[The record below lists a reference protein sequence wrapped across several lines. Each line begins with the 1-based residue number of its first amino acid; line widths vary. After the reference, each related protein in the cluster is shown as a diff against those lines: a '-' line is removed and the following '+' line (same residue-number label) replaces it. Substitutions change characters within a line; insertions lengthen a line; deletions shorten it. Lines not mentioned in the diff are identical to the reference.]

1 LVVVAINDYRPLSI
15 KLSGA
20 LTVEVFEEDVDG
32 SRKVLFFVFRLG
44 KYLNQLRSP

>member
-44 KYLNQLRSP
+44 KYLNHLRSL